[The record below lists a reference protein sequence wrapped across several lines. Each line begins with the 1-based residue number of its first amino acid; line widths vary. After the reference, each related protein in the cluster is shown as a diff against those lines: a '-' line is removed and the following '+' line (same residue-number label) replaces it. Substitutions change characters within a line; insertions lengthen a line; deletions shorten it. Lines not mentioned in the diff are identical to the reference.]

1 MNYILRKKLKFY
13 TKESLR
19 ICGMIVIA
27 FGFIT
32 GILFMKYKPIYAVK
46 IGNEHV
52 EDKELFEKQIEENVT
67 SYTAKNVN
75 SVSIKENPEYELKLV
90 QKGEKT
96 NENEI
101 IIAMQN
107 DMEITYKYY
116 EIALDNEVIDSVDS
130 NEEAQ
135 SIVNELKEKN
145 KDLNL
150 TIAEKITTNAEDIKT
165 NTIDVAKANITQKV
179 NAKIQAIENAKL
191 ASQAKNKTTTKVNST
206 SGSNN
211 SDVVANGVVKGIK
224 LSVKPVSG
232 TITSRYGSSSS
243 IRSSNHT
250 GLDIATKA
258 GTPIK
263 VVADGTVTS
272 AAYTGSYG
280 NLVKISHGNGVETW
294 YAHTSAMYVTAGQ
307 QVKAGDV
314 IAAVGSTG
322 NSTGPHLHFEIR
334 INGSHVN
341 PQIYMYN

>member
-19 ICGMIVIA
+19 ICGMIVLA
-27 FGFIT
+27 FGFII

-46 IGNEHV
+46 IGNEQVGYV
-52 EDKELFEKQIEENVT
+52 ENKEAFEKEIEQNVT
-67 SYTAKNVN
+67 SYTAKNVE
-75 SVSIKENPEYELKLV
+75 SVSIKENPNYELKLV
-90 QKGEKT
+90 QREEKT
-96 NENEI
+96 NEQEI
-101 IIAMQN
+101 IIAMQK
-107 DMEITYKYY
+107 DMEITYKFY

-130 NEEAQ
+130 YEEAQ
-135 SIVNELKEKN
+135 SIVNELKEKD

-165 NTIDVAKANITQKV
+165 NAIEVAKTNITQKV
-179 NAKIQAIENAKL
+179 NEKIDA
-191 ASQAKNKTTTKVNST
+191 TKAVTQSVIGEVN
-206 SGSNN
+206 
-211 SDVVANGVVKGIK
+211 GIK
-224 LSVKPVSG
+224 LAVKPVSG
-232 TITSRYGSSSS
+232 TISSRYGVSSS
-243 IRSSNHT
+243 IRSSRHT
-250 GLDIATKA
+250 GLDIATKS

-263 VVADGTVTS
+263 VVADGTVIS
-272 AAYTGSYG
+272 ATYTGSYG

-294 YAHTSAMYVTAGQ
+294 YAHTSAMYVKKGQ

-334 INGSHVN
+334 INGSHIN